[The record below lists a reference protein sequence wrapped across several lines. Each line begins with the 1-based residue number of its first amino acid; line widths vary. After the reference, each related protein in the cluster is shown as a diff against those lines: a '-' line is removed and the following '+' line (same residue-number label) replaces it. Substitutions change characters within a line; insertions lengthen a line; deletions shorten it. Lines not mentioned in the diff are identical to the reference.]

1 MATAIVTFYPLIR
14 DRVLRTKD
22 YDCKFLPDKN
32 PEFVIAMAFVGH
44 HVPCVVIVVCYA
56 IVYYEIRRLVKNRPQ
71 DRHKNSPPSRRKVA
85 TSKVTPSAYVVD
97 DNKTIAGIGEENGT
111 ENGLTTAETS
121 LNGKEHTKTAGT
133 KDVKPGVAEEDI
145 VVENNHGKKSQA
157 QGTSKVQ
164 PGDHEAQAANE
175 KQKADHKA
183 VNKRRKTFIT
193 LSYIVLAYMVC
204 WVCAL
209 GQLEPQRQTMYGL
222 LGTIPLRL
230 RCESGEPD
238 DRSRRPV
245 HGGILDDLC
254 QLRAEPVYVR
264 LQFGRFPQSCHPD
277 DQMPLL
283 QIADVAGCVLL

>member
-1 MATAIVTFYPLIR
+1 VATAIVTFYPLIR

-111 ENGLTTAETS
+111 EKGLTTAETS

-204 WVCAL
+204 WVPFHFVFDVSLANPTIVPEDL
-209 GQLEPQRQTMYGL
+209 YTAAFWMTYVNSGLNPFMYAFSSVDFRKAV
-222 LGTIPLRL
+222 IQMIK
-230 RCESGEPD
+230 CHYC
-238 DRSRRPV
+238 RS
-245 HGGILDDLC
+245 
-254 QLRAEPVYVR
+254 
-264 LQFGRFPQSCHPD
+264 
-277 DQMPLL
+277 QM
-283 QIADVAGCVLL
+283 